1 MVGRAG
7 GRRKGY
13 PVEERISMEAQFN
26 YYGFEVHFI
35 VGHSEAWVPSYVVRY
50 FNKIAY

>member
-1 MVGRAG
+1 MVGRAS

-13 PVEERISMEAQFN
+13 PVEVRISMKAQFN

-35 VGHSEAWVPSYVVRY
+35 VVHSEAWVPSYVVIY
-50 FNKIAY
+50 FNTIAY